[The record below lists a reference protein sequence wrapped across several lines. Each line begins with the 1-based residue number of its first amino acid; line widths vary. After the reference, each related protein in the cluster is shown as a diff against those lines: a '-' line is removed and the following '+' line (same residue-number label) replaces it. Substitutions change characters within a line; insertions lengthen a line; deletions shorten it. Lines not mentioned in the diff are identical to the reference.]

1 MLYNYVELRP
11 KTIPMLTIFTEWH
24 K

>member
-1 MLYNYVELRP
+1 
-11 KTIPMLTIFTEWH
+11 MLTIFTEWH